1 MRELLEQID
10 LPKGMGV
17 IVRTAGLGRTA
28 EELSWDLSVLS
39 TLWDSINSVASQ
51 KDEPFLIFQE
61 SDVIFRS
68 VRDYLQRGLT
78 EIIVD
83 TRDAYDQV
91 VKHVAQLRPDFTDK
105 VTLYEDSRALFARF
119 RLECQIELAYKR
131 EVDLLS
137 GASIVIDQGEA
148 LTAIDVNSK
157 KATAG
162 SDIEETVF

>member
-1 MRELLEQID
+1 M
-10 LPKGMGV
+10 
-17 IVRTAGLGRTA
+17 
-28 EELSWDLSVLS
+28 S

-68 VRDYLQRGLT
+68 RDYLQRGLT

-105 VTLYEDSRALFARF
+105 GHF
-119 RLECQIELAYKR
+119 I
-131 EVDLLS
+131 
-137 GASIVIDQGEA
+137 
-148 LTAIDVNSK
+148 
-157 KATAG
+157 
-162 SDIEETVF
+162 